1 MKKTIFFFL
10 LFSTIISIAQN
21 NDPIIPT
28 SGDAVKDFVPV
39 GWKKAALASGDLN
52 KDGMNDMVVIIEN
65 KSPLNFKVNTA
76 LGSDTLN
83 LNPRILLILFGTL
96 NGSYTIGEINRNFIP
111 SPGDE
116 ESPCLAD
123 PLEEGGGIE
132 IQKGVLKLKLQY
144 WLSCG
149 SWYVTKK
156 IYSFRYQHNQFELIG
171 YDVEDYHRSSGET
184 TGKSINF
191 STKKKCEITGGNMF
205 SDELNKPKT
214 TCVPFTVDKLKTLK
228 ELTSDTEIEF

>member
-1 MKKTIFFFL
+1 MKKTIFLFL
-10 LFSTIISIAQN
+10 LFSTILSIAQN
-21 NDPIIPT
+21 NDPIIPS

-65 KSPLNFKVNTA
+65 KSPLNFKINTA

-123 PLEEGGGIE
+123 PLEEGKIE
-132 IQKGVLKLKLQY
+132 IEKGVLRIKLQY

-149 SWYVTKK
+149 SWSVTNKT
-156 IYSFRYQHNQFELIG
+156 YTFRYQHNQFELIG
-171 YDVEDYHRSSGET
+171 YDITSYHRSSGET
-184 TGKSINF
+184 TETSLNY
-191 STKKKCEITGGNMF
+191 STKKKCTSIGGNMF
-205 SDELNKPKT
+205 SKDLNKPKT
-214 TCVPFTVDKLKTLK
+214 TCVPFEVDKLKSLK
-228 ELTSDTEIEF
+228 ELTSKTEIEF